1 MSSIQN
7 FRRES
12 GISAGDYVI
21 MMTDG
26 VADSFVAEDGELAQL
41 IEFYLEEN
49 LSPQDL
55 ADRLLDD
62 AVSHWDMEPG
72 DDMSI
77 MVVKVYDNICTA
89 GGVFFN

>member
-1 MSSIQN
+1 MSEIDPYM
-7 FRRES
+7 RKS